1 MPNNHDNYFQNLVA
15 QEPTD
20 HSVDQSSSLASNTNE
35 QPDDDDDNKL
45 NRLQLIDVIGQLI
58 LNSKLVSQDEDRD
71 GEVEQQQQQQQQLER
86 TRPRLVKKSFEDI
99 DKHLSEEDRKLIQE
113 AISKTLINR
122 LKNMY
127 AVTTRSR

>member
-71 GEVEQQQQQQQQLER
+71 GEVEQQQQQQLER
-86 TRPRLVKKSFEDI
+86 TRLVKKSFEDI

-113 AISKTLINR
+113 AISKNLINR